1 MAQHKERH
9 FTQAIR
15 LLTMH
20 DALGLFGV
28 CVNLWQSGHFRIFVH
43 FIPFVQHRQYIH
55 TDPKSQR
62 SHKQVVG

>member
-15 LLTMH
+15 LLIMY
-20 DALGLFGV
+20 DALGMFGV
-28 CVNLWQSGHFRIFVH
+28 CINLWHIRHFCISVH
-43 FIPFVQHRQYIH
+43 FIPFLQHRQYIH

-62 SHKQVVG
+62 SHKQAVR